1 MASKSSTD
9 RMKRRT
15 LLQAVA
21 GVLAWPFAR
30 PVLART
36 AWQVSPELAANQ
48 IAAVEALAEAALP
61 SALGDDGRRAVVE
74 RFAAWLREY
83 REGADMGHGYGNGNL
98 RRPSGPSPAL
108 QYPPQFAAL
117 DAAAR
122 AAGAGSFA
130 TWPVGERRDHVR
142 RVLDGPPPVNR
153 LPSAPTGEHLV
164 ADFLGF
170 YFNSPDAWDLCYD
183 AEIGSDRCRGLL
195 DSDRRPTPGRGR

>member
-1 MASKSSTD
+1 
-9 RMKRRT
+9 MKRRT

-36 AWQVSPELAANQ
+36 EGQAAPELAARQ
-48 IAAVEALAEAALP
+48 LATLEALAEAGLP
-61 SALGDDGRRAVVE
+61 SVLGDDGRRAVVE
-74 RFAAWLREY
+74 RFAAWLRDY
-83 REGADMGHGYGNGNL
+83 REDADMGHGYGNGNL

-117 DAAAR
+117 DTVAR
-122 AAGAGSFA
+122 SAGAESFA
-130 TWPVGERRDHVR
+130 SWPTGARRDHVR
-142 RVLDGPPPVNR
+142 RVLDGPPPLNR
-153 LPSAPTGEHLV
+153 LPGTPTGENLV

-183 AEIGSDRCRGLL
+183 AEIGSDLCRGLPG
-195 DSDRRPTPGRGR
+195 SDQRPTPRRGR